1 MNKKNWLIVGVIVLV
16 AFGVWFYSSNEG
28 VKLSAEESAF
38 QDDRIIFAAVDLFFR
53 LPNTE
58 LVNIRNRLTSGE
70 ITIEEAHKKV
80 CNIPTE
86 KINEIINSVSLQ
98 FTASKRALSKQFKE
112 ICKLQLSEYED
123 IVAAQIRIVN
133 DRDSEDGGREEWVC
147 PPAMTCCECGDSYA
161 GWSYECKFLGCWGRC
176 HDVAQTNCEKNSGHQ
191 R

>member
-28 VKLSAEESAF
+28 AKLSAEESVF
-38 QDDRIIFAAVDLFFR
+38 QDDRIISAAVELFFR
-53 LPNTE
+53 LPNEE
-58 LVNIRNRLTSGE
+58 LVDIRNRLTSGE

-112 ICKLQLSEYED
+112 ICKLQLSAYED
-123 IVAAQIRIVN
+123 MVAAQIRIVN
-133 DRDSEDGGREEWVC
+133 DRDPEDSDPDDWVC
-147 PPAMTCCECGDSYA
+147 PLLSTCCKCVGYYGETRYKCKNFFCSGDCSP
-161 GWSYECKFLGCWGRC
+161 
-176 HDVAQTNCEKNSGHQ
+176 VKNQHLCDDWTE
-191 R
+191 